1 MLKSAVFF
9 RPKIKIKAYYLFA
22 IIFVFI
28 YNIHVMNI
36 EEFKLLEE
44 KTLDDIKNSSYFKNA
59 KRLSDEISSS
69 PLLQEFAKKRDDA
82 YLIAAT
88 TDDLELRRK
97 KEIEAKKYNDLL
109 LNSDIVKEYLENYK
123 IVKEFLN
130 KINEKILM
138 EFRYD

>member
-1 MLKSAVFF
+1 
-9 RPKIKIKAYYLFA
+9 
-22 IIFVFI
+22 
-28 YNIHVMNI
+28 MNI

-44 KTLDDIKNSSYFKNA
+44 KILDDIKNSSYFKNA

-69 PLLQEFAKKRDDA
+69 PILQEFAKKRDDA

-97 KEIEAKKYNDLL
+97 KEIEAKEYNDML

-123 IVKEFLN
+123 IVKELLN
-130 KINEKILM
+130 KINENILM